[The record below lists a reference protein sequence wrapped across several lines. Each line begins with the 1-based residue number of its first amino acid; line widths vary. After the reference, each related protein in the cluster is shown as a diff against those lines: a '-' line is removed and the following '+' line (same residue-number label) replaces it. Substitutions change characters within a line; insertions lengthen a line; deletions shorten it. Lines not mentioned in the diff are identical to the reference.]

1 MLRGRNAKTGC
12 LTLHAS
18 SSRSS
23 SKVLDSK
30 GRSYYCALGTFYTK
44 GRPGLCWYF
53 ASSSR

>member
-23 SKVLDSK
+23 SKVLDGK
-30 GRSYYCALGTFYTK
+30 GRSYYCALVLHE
-44 GRPGLCWYF
+44 RAPGAMLVLCLF
-53 ASSSR
+53 LSLM